1 MSANYQKLNPEPDRT
16 NKKRYGIAFLV
27 SICFIGLFLTYYN
40 PNQIIGK
47 SFLLNFEIAAIIFTF
62 SLGEPNLSVCNR

>member
-16 NKKRYGIAFLV
+16 NKKGYGIAFLV

-47 SFLLNFEIAAIIFTF
+47 SFYRI
-62 SLGEPNLSVCNR
+62 